1 MRDIEHKNKLPFN
14 LQLFAEGGAEPA
26 PNSTEPAANNN
37 AGDQNQT
44 EGANNTGAK
53 TFTQDE
59 VNAIGA
65 KEKNQGKNSILKLF
79 GCADENAAKTE
90 AEEFKK
96 WKETQLTEEQKRA
109 QEQKK
114 LTDSAAASEQRAII
128 AESKVTLLS
137 AGVTAESLEDV
148 LAIAMGKVTEEKT
161 LDKVIA
167 EMKKE
172 QKYSGFFGESSSNG
186 GTGSSAS
193 HNKGGQ
199 NNSAG
204 NIGER
209 LAKAKLANTAPK
221 SKFFQN

>member
-1 MRDIEHKNKLPFN
+1 MKKNLIPFN
-14 LQLFAEGGAEPA
+14 LQLFAEGGEPA
-26 PNSTEPAANNN
+26 STEPAANTN

-44 EGANNTGAK
+44 GGADNSGGK

-79 GCADENAAKTE
+79 GCADENTAKTE

-109 QEQKK
+109 AETKK
-114 LTDSAAASEQRAII
+114 LTDSAAASERRAIL
-128 AESKVTLLS
+128 AESKVTVLS
-137 AGVTAESLEDV
+137 AGVNPESLEDV
-148 LAIAMGKVTEEKT
+148 LAIAMGKVTEEKP
-161 LDKVIA
+161 LDKVLA

-172 QKYSGFFGESSSNG
+172 QKYSGFFGGNSSG
-186 GTGSSAS
+186 GTGSSAD

-199 NNSAG
+199 NNVTG

-209 LAKAKLANTAPK
+209 LAKAKLANATTK
-221 SKFFQN
+221 SKFFSN

>member
-1 MRDIEHKNKLPFN
+1 MKDIEHRNKIPFN
-14 LQLFAEGGAEPA
+14 LQLFAEGDAGTENNPAEPA
-26 PNSTEPAANNN
+26 KNSAD
-37 AGDQNQT
+37 DQSQQGGSNS
-44 EGANNTGAK
+44 GVK

-59 VNAIGA
+59 VNIIGA
-65 KEKNQGKNSILKLF
+65 REKNQGKNSILKLF
-79 GCADENAAKTE
+79 GCADESTAKTE

-109 QEQKK
+109 EEQKK
-114 LTDSAAASEQRAII
+114 LTDSAAASEKRAIL

-137 AGVTAESLEDV
+137 AGVTAESLDDV

-186 GTGSSAS
+186 GTGSSAN

-199 NNSAG
+199 NNQV
-204 NIGER
+204 NLGEQ
-209 LAKAKLANTAPK
+209 LAKAKLASTPIK
-221 SKFFQN
+221 SNFFKN

>member
-1 MRDIEHKNKLPFN
+1 MKDIDHKNLIPFN
-14 LQLFAEGGAEPA
+14 LQLFAKGGEGE
-26 PNSTEPAANNN
+26 NTEPSVEQNNN
-37 AGDQNQT
+37 GDQNQQ
-44 EGANNTGAK
+44 GNQNSGAK

-59 VNAIGA
+59 VNTIGA
-65 KEKNQGKNSILKLF
+65 REKNQGKNSILKLF

-114 LTDSAAASEQRAII
+114 LTDSAAASEQRVII

-172 QKYSGFFGESSSNG
+172 QKYSGFFGESSFNG